1 MANNKTIF
9 QRLNSIFDASGVDL
23 TKVNNQTKN
32 SSNTYSLNNDI
43 LLKTPSKE
51 EYELAKLQAQQGKF
65 LSGLWKKSEN
75 ELLQHSLHY
84 ETTRIGSYADFES
97 MEFYPEIAAAL
108 DIFMEEATT
117 VNAKGR
123 VLNIYSESKRIQGVL
138 EDLFFN
144 RLDIHLSLPMW
155 TRNICKYGDNFL
167 LLNID
172 DKNGIVGT
180 RQLPNFEIERKEGDV
195 VYNQYSNE
203 YKINNEGENAKVK
216 FFWRGRDFEFNSW
229 QIAHFRLLGD
239 DRRLPYGT
247 SLLEKARSIW
257 KRLQLAEDAML
268 VYRITRAPERRIYK
282 IFVGN
287 LDDKDVPAY
296 VDEIAN
302 RFKRRPVIDPQTGQ
316 IDLRYNQLANDQ
328 DYFIPVRDE
337 NAATPI
343 DTLQGACVALDTK
356 IPLLDGR
363 TLELQEII
371 KEWDKG
377 NRDLWV
383 YSCNPETGELAPGMI
398 TWAGH
403 TRKNA
408 QVVKITLDNGK
419 TITTTPDHK
428 WVHRT
433 KGFVEA
439 KDLVVGDSL
448 MPFYR
453 DNNYILNKK
462 YAKKYERIWDSKK
475 QEWVFT
481 HRMVSWFM
489 KDLNMERY
497 HIFEGSYEKESMK
510 TIHHMDNNRFNNNP
524 DNLFFMDSRD
534 HYKYHRHELW
544 STPEKRDKTIKKI
557 SNGIVKYIS
566 NLSDSDREVR
576 AEQSRI
582 NSINSRVKS
591 SNTFRNNPNRSEI
604 LKRRGEHI
612 SKIKSTEEAKEKMSL
627 MSKEFWKSE
636 EYKNKVFS
644 KNQNL
649 IFTDELYNMFFE
661 MFKLTGR
668 ADLALNEVNKS
679 EEFMFEFNK
688 PNLDIRSSL
697 TNLNEFTHNHL
708 KKMLKERG
716 FANYREWS
724 RNTALELGYKNLR
737 AWRYFI
743 EKDKNKIANENYNHK
758 IISIEW
764 LNDTMDTGTIT
775 VDGNEIYHNYHTF
788 ATDSGVFIKN
798 SNLDAIGDIQY
809 LQRKLFTA
817 LRVPKTFLGFE
828 EAVGDGKNLALQDI
842 RFSRTIN
849 RIQQAIISEL
859 NKIAIIHLYMLGFED
874 ELNNFNLSL
883 NNPSTQAEML
893 KIEQLQAKMSVY
905 KDAISE
911 AGNGF
916 MGMSMTRARREI
928 LGWSDEEI
936 RKDLLEQRLEKAA
949 AAEIEQTSS
958 VIKTTGIFDEVDS
971 IYGDMSAVGTGSPEG
986 QDSDGGMSGGG
997 GFGGGGGGLPPLDTG
1012 SPSEEGGLEP
1022 VEAPEGGAPEEGGLE
1037 PVETPEGGAPEGGAP
1052 DSEAPT
1058 ELSERFNKRKNLIK
1072 ENVVKHKKLITE
1084 KQNYVNKLLDVIDS
1098 NEKPLINERVVVYDK
1113 NLKINEHINSIIK
1126 DIDDMLK
1133 D

>member
-9 QRLNSIFDASGVDL
+9 QRLSSIFDASGVDL
-23 TKVNNQTKN
+23 TKVNNEIKN
-32 SSNTYSLNNDI
+32 SSNTYSINNDI

-51 EYELAKLQAQQGKF
+51 EYEFTKLQAQQSKF

-108 DIFMEEATT
+108 DIFMEESVTT
-117 VNAKGR
+117 NSKGKI
-123 VLNIYSESKRIQGVL
+123 LNIYSESKRIEAVL

-155 TRNICKYGDNFL
+155 VRNVVKYGDNFL

-172 DKNGIVGT
+172 DKNGIVGG

-195 VYNQYSNE
+195 IYNQFSGE
-203 YKINNEGENAKVK
+203 YKINNESENAKVK
-216 FFWRGRDFEFNSW
+216 FFWRGKDFEFNSW

-268 VYRITRAPERRIYK
+268 VYRITRAPERRVFK

-302 RFKRRPVIDPQTGQ
+302 RFKRKPVIDPQTGQ
-316 IDLRYNQLANDQ
+316 IDVRYNQLANDQ

-343 DTLQGACVALDTK
+343 DTLQSACIALDTK

-371 KEWDKG
+371 EEWDKG

-383 YSCNPETGELAPGMI
+383 YSCDPETGELAPGII

-448 MPFYR
+448 MPFYTR
-453 DNNYILNKK
+453 EAKINNSKNSYKQT
-462 YAKKYERIWDSKK
+462 WDSHK
-475 QEWVFT
+475 QKWVYD
-481 HRMVSWFM
+481 HRLITNYF
-489 KDLNMERY
+489 KNINE
-497 HIFEGSYEKESMK
+497 
-510 TIHHMDNNRFNNNP
+510 DN
-524 DNLFFMDSRD
+524 
-534 HYKYHRHELW
+534 
-544 STPEKRDKTIKKI
+544 
-557 SNGIVKYIS
+557 
-566 NLSDSDREVR
+566 
-576 AEQSRI
+576 
-582 NSINSRVKS
+582 
-591 SNTFRNNPNRSEI
+591 
-604 LKRRGEHI
+604 
-612 SKIKSTEEAKEKMSL
+612 
-627 MSKEFWKSE
+627 
-636 EYKNKVFS
+636 
-644 KNQNL
+644 
-649 IFTDELYNMFFE
+649 E
-661 MFKLTGR
+661 MT
-668 ADLALNEVNKS
+668 
-679 EEFMFEFNK
+679 
-688 PNLDIRSSL
+688 
-697 TNLNEFTHNHL
+697 
-708 KKMLKERG
+708 
-716 FANYREWS
+716 
-724 RNTALELGYKNLR
+724 LELGHKNLVTST
-737 AWRYFI
+737 YFM
-743 EKDKNKIANENYNHK
+743 EEDETANENYNHK
-758 IISIEW
+758 IIAIEW
-764 LNDTMDTGTIT
+764 LDDTMDTGTIT

-828 EAVGDGKNLALQDI
+828 ESVGDGKNLALQDI

-849 RIQQAIISEL
+849 RIQQAVISEL

-928 LGWSDEEI
+928 LGWTDEEI
-936 RKDLLEQRLEKAA
+936 RRDLLEQRLEKAA
-949 AAEIEQTSS
+949 AAEMETTSS
-958 VIKTTGIFDEVDS
+958 IIKRTGMFDEVDA
-971 IYGDMSAVGTGSPEG
+971 IYGDMSATPAEG
-986 QDSDGGMSGGG
+986 EGGETSEG
-997 GFGGGGGGLPPLDTG
+997 GFGGGGGGSFGGGGSLPPL
-1012 SPSEEGGLEP
+1012 SPEGGETPEAGGLEAP
-1022 VEAPEGGAPEEGGLE
+1022 EAGGLETPEATPEGGGTETAPEGGNEAPE
-1037 PVETPEGGAPEGGAP
+1037 APE
-1052 DSEAPT
+1052 S
-1058 ELSERFNKRKNLIK
+1058 LSEGVNRTS
-1072 ENVVKHKKLITE
+1072 KLITE
-1084 KQNYVNKLLDVIDS
+1084 QHKNKKVQMIKEKQTHINKLLDIIDN
-1098 NEKPLINERVVVYDK
+1098 NEKPLINERVAVYDK
-1113 NLKINEHINSIIK
+1113 NLKINQDINSIIN